1 MVRFVLDS
9 KGKEVLRE
17 LGELPS
23 RNISVRV
30 MTSVPSVAPNS
41 TDLKILEEKGLEL
54 YLFVG
59 FISILSPSEPS
70 ISPST
75 GVQVRKVDFGRL
87 TQGVLHSK
95 FWIVDRKHL
104 LIGSANMD
112 WRAVTQ
118 VQLEKQTLNLTF
130 LFPPLI
136 FLTLFFL
143 ISTKQVKELGVVFY
157 NCSSLAQDLYK
168 IFESYWV
175 MGESNSTLP
184 RPWPPQYDTD
194 INKQRPLLVKTE
206 NVSSSIYLSV
216 SFSLFVFFTDEIEV
230 KQCV

>member
-1 MVRFVLDS
+1 MVVLDS
-9 KGKEVLRE
+9 QGKEVLRE

-30 MTSVPSVAPNS
+30 MTSIPSVAPNS

-136 FLTLFFL
+136 FLTLFFK

-216 SFSLFVFFTDEIEV
+216 SFSLFVFFY
-230 KQCV
+230 

>member
-9 KGKEVLRE
+9 QGKEVLRE

-136 FLTLFFL
+136 FLTLFFFHQ
-143 ISTKQVKELGVVFY
+143 T
-157 NCSSLAQDLYK
+157 
-168 IFESYWV
+168 
-175 MGESNSTLP
+175 GEGTWC
-184 RPWPPQYDTD
+184 R
-194 INKQRPLLVKTE
+194 LL
-206 NVSSSIYLSV
+206 
-216 SFSLFVFFTDEIEV
+216 
-230 KQCV
+230 